1 MEKKFNR
8 FSVPL
13 GLLDY
18 INPIL
23 YTITMVTVI
32 RNTRETMDRPY
43 WVLLLIGAAISIFA
57 GFIIPTGKVLVGMG
71 KIKFVMPVPLV
82 FCVNAGILLSGLMLF
97 LHVIN
102 PGLILFLVLIGAIV
116 SFLWMTYSKG
126 GKLNT
131 VAVLTGAAGYLLLYI
146 SLIVLS
152 VQKGVAVPVVLYAAA
167 ILLFVM
173 LCGIGIKADLKNPK
187 VHWTIEISNVMCQL
201 LVAVATVVLFTA

>member
-43 WVLLLIGAAISIFA
+43 WILLLIGAVISILA
-57 GFIIPTGKVLVGMG
+57 GFVIPTGKVLVGMG

-102 PGLILFLVLIGAIV
+102 PGLILFLVLIGANV

-126 GKLNT
+126 RKLNT

-152 VQKGVAVPVVLYAAA
+152 IQKGVAVFMPRQFFC
-167 ILLFVM
+167 LL
-173 LCGIGIKADLKNPK
+173 CCAG
-187 VHWTIEISNVMCQL
+187 
-201 LVAVATVVLFTA
+201 